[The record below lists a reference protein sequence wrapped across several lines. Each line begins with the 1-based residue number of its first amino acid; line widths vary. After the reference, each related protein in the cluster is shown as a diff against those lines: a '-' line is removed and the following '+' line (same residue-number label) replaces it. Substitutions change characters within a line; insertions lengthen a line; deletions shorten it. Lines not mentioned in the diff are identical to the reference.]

1 MEKITGIDKDLSGI
15 TKPENTEI
23 ESEEYKNE
31 EEMLFVEPSIQYLL
45 LHKLADNLELNEIFK
60 ENLEEDKTDSFMLKS
75 KELVERIFE
84 ELKSEVGDKNSKKGS
99 LVKAIIRTFSILL
112 NANIS
117 SANKIEKKKQK
128 QSANLVLKLWP
139 EPSLRLENS
148 SQAIP
153 NQGEETKELQHKE
166 TDNSS

>member
-117 SANKIEKKKQK
+117 SANKIEKKNKNKVQ
-128 QSANLVLKLWP
+128 
-139 EPSLRLENS
+139 
-148 SQAIP
+148 
-153 NQGEETKELQHKE
+153 T
-166 TDNSS
+166 